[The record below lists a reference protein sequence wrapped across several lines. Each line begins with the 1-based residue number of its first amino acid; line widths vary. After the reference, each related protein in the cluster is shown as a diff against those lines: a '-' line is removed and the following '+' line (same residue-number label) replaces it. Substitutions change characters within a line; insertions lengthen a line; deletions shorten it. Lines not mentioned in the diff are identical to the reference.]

1 MTANYKIKPPVNQVY
16 KGRYTRPHLFL
27 KNRTRERY
35 EPGVIEHVAYHLGN
49 FFALFASL
57 GVFLKHIAKPEQKT
71 QQYLTT
77 GL

>member
-16 KGRYTRPHLFL
+16 KGRYTWLHLFL

-57 GVFLKHIAKPEQKT
+57 GVFLKHIAKPEHKT